1 MEGATAADVA
11 AYEANQQFIKGI
23 EDRKLAYEA
32 LNEAIKEQEQRTQEV
47 QNAIEQFLLRTG
59 RNVKSLGDLVTGVI
73 DEIILSFQR
82 LLAAKLAAGLTDALT
97 GLLGGGEG
105 VSGALS
111 AFGPFETPNFG
122 GGGNIFGGQRPGLAS
137 TAATILNFSY
147 APSVS
152 AIDARGVGEFLNSN
166 KGALAATVADALGE
180 SGALTQQLRGGR

>member
-1 MEGATAADVA
+1 M
-11 AYEANQQFIKGI
+11 
-23 EDRKLAYEA
+23 
-32 LNEAIKEQEQRTQEV
+32 

-82 LLAAKLAAGLTDALT
+82 LLAAKLAANLNNSLA

-105 VSGALS
+105 VAGALG

-152 AIDARGVGEFLNSN
+152 AIDARGVGEVPQLQQGCS
-166 KGALAATVADALGE
+166 GGDGSGRTGRVWRVDAAA
-180 SGALTQQLRGGR
+180 